1 MFYVERNQQGQIVA
15 VRRDA
20 NMPGMESKESV
31 DDEIIEF
38 LGREETSDSIK
49 HILASTDVG
58 VMRILEDLIHLLV
71 TKNIIMSTE
80 LPEDAQIKLRQRQL
94 MRQRIGKETF
104 IVDDIL

>member
-1 MFYVERNQQGQIVA
+1 MFYVERNRQGKIVA

-20 NMPGMESKESV
+20 NMPGMELKESV

-38 LGREETSDSIK
+38 LGREEPNDSIK

-80 LPEDAQIKLRQRQL
+80 LPEDAQLKLRQRQQ

>member
-1 MFYVERNQQGQIVA
+1 MFYVERNQQGKIVA

-20 NMPGMESKESV
+20 NMPGMELKESV

-38 LGREETSDSIK
+38 LGREETNDSIK

-80 LPEDAQIKLRQRQL
+80 LPEDAQLKLRQRQQ